1 MLKYLRNNILT
12 SSNIENGQI
21 LEKDNYSKIDLKND
35 VNMKNINESKG
46 SNIVIETAQKILS
59 FDKQ

>member
-46 SNIVIETAQKILS
+46 SNNVIEAAQKVLS
-59 FDKQ
+59 FDKL

>member
-1 MLKYLRNNILT
+1 MLKYLCNNILT
-12 SSNIENGQI
+12 SSDIENGQI

-46 SNIVIETAQKILS
+46 SNNVIETAQKILS

>member
-1 MLKYLRNNILT
+1 MLRYLRNNILT

-46 SNIVIETAQKILS
+46 SNNVIETAQKILS

>member
-46 SNIVIETAQKILS
+46 SNNVIETAQKILS

>member
-12 SSNIENGQI
+12 SSNFENGQI

-46 SNIVIETAQKILS
+46 SNNVIETAQKILS

>member
-12 SSNIENGQI
+12 SSNIETGQI

-46 SNIVIETAQKILS
+46 SNNVIETAQKILS

>member
-12 SSNIENGQI
+12 SSDIENGQI

-46 SNIVIETAQKILS
+46 SNNVIETAQKILS

>member
-1 MLKYLRNNILT
+1 M
-12 SSNIENGQI
+12 
-21 LEKDNYSKIDLKND
+21 IDLRND

-46 SNIVIETAQKILS
+46 SNNVIEAAQKVLS

>member
-12 SSNIENGQI
+12 SSDIENGQI

-35 VNMKNINESKG
+35 VNMKNVNESKG
-46 SNIVIETAQKILS
+46 SNNVIETAQKILS